1 MTKSEFKEKYF
12 EEIGSDLCGP
22 AVAFRICSNEM
33 IVNSV
38 SDQDTKQL
46 LSRLSDEMCKTLQV
60 LENAIYDLCD

>member
-1 MTKSEFKEKYF
+1 MTKSEFKAKYF

-46 LSRLSDEMCKTLQV
+46 LSRLSDEMYKTLQV